1 MERIPEGVEFNF
13 EISTRVFDSDNKEA
27 LRRWL
32 AAGLYLMEQDAIGGS
47 GTRGSGHIEFNNIF
61 FDGKE
66 FPKDWRENCK
76 KEKESL
82 ANVQLKG

>member
-1 MERIPEGVEFNF
+1 
-13 EISTRVFDSDNKEA
+13 
-27 LRRWL
+27 
-32 AAGLYLMEQDAIGGS
+32 MEQDAIGGS

-76 KEKESL
+76 KEKENL
-82 ANVQLKG
+82 AGVQLKG